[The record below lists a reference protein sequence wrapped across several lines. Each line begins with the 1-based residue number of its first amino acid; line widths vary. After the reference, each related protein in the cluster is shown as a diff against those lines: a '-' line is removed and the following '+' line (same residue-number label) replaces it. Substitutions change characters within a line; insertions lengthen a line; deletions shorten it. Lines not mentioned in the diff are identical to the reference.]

1 MILCSFWMKQMS
13 NITNTRAKIVTLPHL
28 QEILVPLKARGATI
42 ALANGAFDMIHVGH
56 VRYLQAAA
64 NLADILVVAVNSD
77 ASVKM
82 SKGPTRPIIPQN
94 ERAEM
99 VAALSGVYYVLLFN
113 EKSVSEVIRA
123 ICPNFHV
130 KGTDYTPEN
139 VPESALVRALGG
151 RVVIAGDPKDHS
163 STQIIDKLKES

>member
-1 MILCSFWMKQMS
+1 MRNSP
-13 NITNTRAKIVTLPHL
+13 NTKDKIVTLSKLSELLP
-28 QEILVPLKARGATI
+28 PLRAAGANI

-64 NLADILVVAVNSD
+64 KLADILVVAVNSD
-77 ASVKM
+77 SSVKM
-82 SKGPTRPIIPQN
+82 SKGNSRPIIPEE

-99 VAALSGVYYVLLFN
+99 VAALTGVDYVVIFN

-123 ICPNFHV
+123 IRPDFHV

-139 VPESALVRALGG
+139 VPESALVKEFGG
-151 RVVIAGDPKDHS
+151 RVVIAGDPKNHS
-163 STQIIDKLKES
+163 STQIIKKLKDN